1 MIEITTPITATDT
14 FEFRIK
20 KTDGMELV
28 LPVRALAL
36 GFQTQEEV
44 HQYAAAMY
52 QHEDVESM
60 SVVIN
65 GEVRVN
71 LLKKA

>member
-1 MIEITTPITATDT
+1 MTEITTPITATDT
-14 FEFRIK
+14 FEFRIT
-20 KTDGMELV
+20 KTDGMALV

-36 GFQTQEEV
+36 GFETQEEV

-52 QHEDVESM
+52 QHEDVSM
-60 SVVIN
+60 MDVVIN

-71 LLKKA
+71 LLKKS